1 MNDSLLDLPEIRA
14 IVGSFLG
21 QCDLA
26 RCSMVCKAWQDSF
39 YPLIW
44 RDIVRTL
51 RRSPPTMLIHKNAQH
66 IRTLKYEFFQ
76 LGLEP
81 DVSKDLCRLE
91 RLSLPGSVMEMSL
104 GSTPLLKALES
115 THGAVPVYISQT
127 PCLDRNSVWGQF
139 TRMILQNQDTLQVL
153 SIEGYLTTYSTLP
166 TFDFWSAV
174 AGCSS
179 RLRTLRIKSDRQIS
193 MSTLQMLW
201 RKTCHHLE
209 TFDING
215 HSILDPGKFHEV
227 QGQDEEV
234 DTKENSIQHL
244 RLSNFSSVHPQEI
257 LEAWIVPCRRLKT
270 LVWNLDLSHIPTE
283 WETESVPDHWPQIE
297 AIEITT
303 ERSRKIKDK
312 QLAAILSRAR
322 RRRAGGDPGGLL
334 QLDVRGTG
342 CSELSWQV
350 LRTREAP
357 RTSISA
363 VQPRPVVSHFQTLT
377 ELNVTNCMD
386 VSSPMVQEVLSSCPA
401 LKSIAANSIHVLDIA
416 AGDPWVCLGL
426 QSWSIFIDISFNNGG
441 IETISLKK
449 DKLNDLQPLVYRH
462 LANLTELQLLDLD
475 YKPPLPR
482 QSNQSSA
489 TQLPTLDWQL
499 KRGLDALSS
508 LTKLREVHFLQRN
521 RMGMTTSSAK
531 WMIENWVLR
540 GPIKLESVEGR
551 LGRQKTE
558 ERVIGKML
566 REHGVQV
573 PMLA

>member
-1 MNDSLLDLPEIRA
+1 MNDSPLDLPEIRA
-14 IVGSFLG
+14 IIGFFLG
-21 QCDLA
+21 QSDLV

-39 YPLIW
+39 YALIW

-51 RRSPPTMLIHKNAQH
+51 RRSPPTMLIHKNARH
-66 IRTLKYEFFQ
+66 IRTLKYDFFQ

-91 RLSLPGSVMEMSL
+91 RLTLPGSVMEMSL
-104 GSTPLLKALES
+104 GNTPLLKALES
-115 THGAVPVYISQT
+115 THEAVPVYISQT

-139 TRMILQNQDTLQVL
+139 TRMILQNQETLQFI

-193 MSTLQMLW
+193 MSTLHMLW

-215 HSILDPGKFHEV
+215 HSVLDPGMFRDV

-257 LEAWIVPCRRLKT
+257 LEAWIVPCRKLKT
-270 LVWNLDLSHIPTE
+270 LVWNMDLSHIPTE
-283 WETESVPDHWPQIE
+283 WETEPVPDHWPQIKS
-297 AIEITT
+297 IEITT

-322 RRRAGGDPGGLL
+322 RRRAENDPGGLVK
-334 QLDVRGTG
+334 LDVRGTG
-342 CSELSWQV
+342 CGELSWQV
-350 LRTREAP
+350 LRT
-357 RTSISA
+357 SISA
-363 VQPRPVVSHFQTLT
+363 VQPTPVVSHFQALT

-426 QSWSIFIDISFNNGG
+426 QSWSVFIDISFNNGG
-441 IETISLKK
+441 MEMISVKK
-449 DKLNDLQPLVYRH
+449 DKLNDLQPLVYKH
-462 LANLTELQLLDLD
+462 LANLTELQTLNLD

-540 GPIKLESVEGR
+540 GPIKLESLVKKDIIYKEGI
-551 LGRQKTE
+551 TE
-558 ERVIGKML
+558 GIENDPEAFIDML
-566 REHGVQV
+566 K
-573 PMLA
+573 